1 MNVANSI
8 PAVSI
13 EDENDGGYFAI
24 KGFLYQFDKSLLEVI
39 LNQEKQVEVETIQ
52 DISFDVYVLQ
62 VKLKEAKDYF
72 DSSVRKPIKQLIEIF
87 IKERGRKLILY
98 CHFKNKSPEEKQLS
112 ETELDSIL
120 GKDKDLYTQND
131 KRDFLQNFTLQF
143 SENYIQQFDAVIDNI
158 STNFDCADKDLAI
171 IYHSILHS
179 KLMQLAVLPSKSDR
193 QICYQ
198 DLKRCLVDVDKK
210 IFFKAYEIH
219 LSRDK
224 YNTLIKKQYFTFSG
238 INIDNFERLF
248 IVGISAV
255 DTQTDLMQIVNRVV
269 QRYYKLSKSPAPYIL
284 FENLDD
290 SHLNI
295 LKQSLVDK
303 GLSFSDGTTF
313 NGDKFRLN
321 VLLLTSSKSH
331 EIKVKIIKNENLDE
345 LLTTVKFDEVYYLA
359 SNFSDNHQKLGAS
372 NTFLKIQIA
381 DTKQILNFL

>member
-1 MNVANSI
+1 MNIASPIVE
-8 PAVSI
+8 SI
-13 EDENDGGYFAI
+13 EDETDGGYFAI

-39 LNQEKQVEVETIQ
+39 QNQEKQVEIETIQ

-72 DSSVRKPIKQLIEIF
+72 DSSVRKPIKQLIKIY
-87 IKERGRKLILY
+87 IKEPNRKLILY
-98 CHFKNKSPEEKQLS
+98 CHFRNKSPEKKQLN
-112 ETELDSIL
+112 EAELNSIL
-120 GKDKDLYTQND
+120 GKDENLYTSDTKQ
-131 KRDFLQNFTLQF
+131 KFVQNFTLQF
-143 SENYIQQFDAVIDNI
+143 SENYIQQFDTVIDNI
-158 STNFDCADKDLAI
+158 ATNFGCVDKDLAI

-179 KLMQLAVLPSKSDR
+179 KLMQLAVLPLKNER
-193 QICYQ
+193 QVCYQ

-248 IVGISAV
+248 IVGISAD
-255 DTQTDLMQIVNRVV
+255 DTQTDLMQIINRVV

-290 SHLNI
+290 SQLNP

-303 GLSFSDGTTF
+303 GVPFSDGTTF
-313 NGDKFRLN
+313 N
-321 VLLLTSSKSH
+321 
-331 EIKVKIIKNENLDE
+331 
-345 LLTTVKFDEVYYLA
+345 
-359 SNFSDNHQKLGAS
+359 
-372 NTFLKIQIA
+372 
-381 DTKQILNFL
+381 

>member
-1 MNVANSI
+1 MNVTNPIA
-8 PAVSI
+8 ASI
-13 EDENDGGYFAI
+13 ENENDGGYFAI

-39 LNQEKQVEVETIQ
+39 QNKEKQVEIETVQ

-72 DSSVRKPIKQLIEIF
+72 DSSIRKPIKQLIEIF
-87 IKERGRKLILY
+87 IKDRGRKLILY
-98 CHFKNKSPEEKQLS
+98 CHFRNKNPEKKQLS

-120 GKDKDLYTQND
+120 GMDKDLFTKND
-131 KRDFLQNFTLQF
+131 KQDFLQNFILQF
-143 SENYIQQFDAVIDNI
+143 SENYIQQFDTVIDKI
-158 STNFDCADKDLAI
+158 SINFGCADKDLAI

-179 KLMQLAVLPSKSDR
+179 KLMQLAVLPSKNDR
-193 QICYQ
+193 QVCYQ
-198 DLKRCLVDVDKK
+198 DLKNCLVDVDKK
-210 IFFKAYEIH
+210 IFFKAYEIY

-248 IVGISAV
+248 ILGISID
-255 DTQTDLMQIVNRVV
+255 DTQTDLMQIVNRLV

-284 FENLDD
+284 FENLED
-290 SHLNI
+290 SQLNS

-303 GLSFSDGTTF
+303 GVPFSDGTTF

-321 VLLLTSSKSH
+321 VLLSASSKSH

-345 LLTTVKFDEVYYLA
+345 LLTTVKFDEVYYLT
-359 SNFSDNHQKLGAS
+359 SSFSDIHQKLGAS
-372 NTFLKIQIA
+372 NNFLKIQIS

>member
-1 MNVANSI
+1 MNLLSSTT
-8 PAVSI
+8 VSI

-39 LNQEKQVEVETIQ
+39 QNQEKQVEIETIQ

-87 IKERGRKLILY
+87 IKEPNRKLILY
-98 CHFKNKSPEEKQLS
+98 CHFRNRSPEKKQLN
-112 ETELDSIL
+112 EAELNSIL
-120 GKDKDLYTQND
+120 GKDENLYASDTKQ
-131 KRDFLQNFTLQF
+131 KFVQNFILQF
-143 SENYIQQFDAVIDNI
+143 SENYIQQFETVIDNI
-158 STNFDCADKDLAI
+158 STNFGCADKDLAI

-179 KLMQLAVLPSKSDR
+179 KLMQLAVLPSKNDR
-193 QICYQ
+193 QVCYR
-198 DLKRCLVDVDKK
+198 DLKRYLADVDKK

-224 YNTLIKKQYFTFSG
+224 YNTLIKKQYFTFPG

-248 IVGISAV
+248 IVGTSV
-255 DTQTDLMQIVNRVV
+255 GDTQTDLMQIINRIV

-284 FENLDD
+284 FENLHD
-290 SHLNI
+290 SQLI
-295 LKQSLVDK
+295 SLKQSLVDK
-303 GLSFSDGTTF
+303 GVPFSDGTTF

-321 VLLLTSSKSH
+321 VLLPTLSKSQ

-372 NTFLKIQIA
+372 TNFLKIQIT

>member
-1 MNVANSI
+1 MDITNPIVT
-8 PAVSI
+8 SI
-13 EDENDGGYFAI
+13 EDETDGGYFAI

-39 LNQEKQVEVETIQ
+39 QNQEKQVEIETIQ

-72 DSSVRKPIKQLIEIF
+72 DSSVRKPIKQLIEIY
-87 IKERGRKLILY
+87 IKEPNRKLILY
-98 CHFKNKSPEEKQLS
+98 CHFRNKSPEKKQLN
-112 ETELDSIL
+112 EAELNSIL
-120 GKDKDLYTQND
+120 GKDENLYTSDTKQ
-131 KRDFLQNFTLQF
+131 KFVQNFTLQF
-143 SENYIQQFDAVIDNI
+143 SENYIQQFDTVIDKI
-158 STNFDCADKDLAI
+158 STNFGCADKDLAI

-179 KLMQLAVLPSKSDR
+179 KLMQLAVLPLKDER
-193 QICYQ
+193 QVCYQ

-248 IVGISAV
+248 IVGISTV

-290 SHLNI
+290 SQLI
-295 LKQSLVDK
+295 SLKQSLVDK
-303 GLSFSDGTTF
+303 GVPFSDGTTF

-321 VLLLTSSKSH
+321 VLLPTSSKSQ

-345 LLTTVKFDEVYYLA
+345 LLITVKFDEVYYLA

-372 NTFLKIQIA
+372 TNFLKIQIT